1 MSYTREGW
9 SSPEIE
15 DQARQFLEDVIWKTP
30 TLIDPLDNARRVDY
44 DDCMKRLDNIIRAA
58 ILEHEYR
65 EVYGGREEG
74 A

>member
-1 MSYTREGW
+1 MPYTREAW

-15 DQARQFLEDVIWKTP
+15 DQARRFLEEMIFAPP
-30 TLIDPLDNARRVDY
+30 TFRYSLDTSIRINYDECMRRLED
-44 DDCMKRLDNIIRAA
+44 IIRAA

-74 A
+74 M

>member
-1 MSYTREGW
+1 MPYTREAW
-9 SSPEIE
+9 SSPEIQ
-15 DQARQFLEDVIWKTP
+15 DQAHRFLEEMIFSPP
-30 TLIDPLDNARRVDY
+30 TCRNPLDISIQIDY
-44 DDCMKRLDNIIRAA
+44 RECMKRLENIIRAA